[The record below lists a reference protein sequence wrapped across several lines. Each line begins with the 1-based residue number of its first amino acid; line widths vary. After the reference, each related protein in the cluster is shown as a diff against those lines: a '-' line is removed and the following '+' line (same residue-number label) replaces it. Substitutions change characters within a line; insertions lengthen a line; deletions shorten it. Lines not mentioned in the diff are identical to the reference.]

1 MKALISTELLKLRTT
16 RAAYVAA
23 GFLLLI
29 TVAVPLVGA
38 LVAGSGEIAPLRA
51 SDLADM
57 LRGPVPL
64 AGGAILLVGLLA
76 AAGEFRHHTAVTTR
90 LAEPRTGRV
99 LLAKLAT
106 MAALGFAAGIVM
118 VATMLI
124 EAAVLFPWKD
134 VAFEPFT
141 SDVVRVAVAAP
152 FILALHGVLGVAI
165 GSLLRSTAAAVGA
178 TLVWAFVVEGIL
190 PIVTRSP
197 GIVHWLPTGL
207 VMEALQPHTPS
218 RQLVPLAAGAL
229 LLGYALALVGAT
241 TVLDRRREL

>member
-1 MKALISTELLKLRTT
+1 MKALVSTELLKLRTT

-23 GFLLLI
+23 GFVLLI
-29 TVAVPLVGA
+29 TVAVPLVGT

-57 LRGPVPL
+57 LRGPIPL
-64 AGGAILLVGLLA
+64 SGGAILLVGLLA

-90 LAEPRTGRV
+90 LAEPRSGRV
-99 LLAKLAT
+99 LLAKLIT
-106 MAALGFAAGIVM
+106 MSTLGFAAGVVM
-118 VATMLI
+118 VSIMLV

-141 SDVVRVAVAAP
+141 SDVVRVALAAP
-152 FILALHGVLGVAI
+152 LILALHGLFGVAI

-190 PIVTRSP
+190 PVVTRSP

-207 VMEALQPHTPS
+207 VREALQAHTPAG
-218 RQLVPLAAGAL
+218 QLVPLAAGAL
-229 LLGYALALVGAT
+229 LLGYAVVLVGAT
-241 TVLDRRREL
+241 AVLDRRREI

>member
-29 TVAVPLVGA
+29 TVAVPLVGV

-51 SDLADM
+51 SDLADL
-57 LRGPVPL
+57 LRGPVPF

-76 AAGEFRHHTAVTTR
+76 AAGEFRHHTVVTTR
-90 LAEPRTGRV
+90 LAEPRSGRV
-99 LLAKLAT
+99 LLAKLMT

-118 VATMLI
+118 VTVMLI

-134 VAFEPFT
+134 VAFEPLT
-141 SDVVRVAVAAP
+141 SDVVRVALAAP
-152 FILALHGVLGVAI
+152 FILALHGLFGVAI
-165 GSLLRSTAAAVGA
+165 GSLLRSTAAAVGV
-178 TLVWAFVVEGIL
+178 TLVWAFVVEGIV

-207 VMEALQPHTPS
+207 VAEAMQTQTPAG
-218 RQLVPLAAGAL
+218 QLVPLAAGAL
-229 LLGYALALVGAT
+229 LLGYAVVLVGAT
-241 TVLDRRREL
+241 ALLDRRREL